1 MSLLAGVPV
10 AVVDVVDEVVSLRR
24 KLLHPLLMMKPSLA
38 PPLTSEVP
46 MLVASWAAEVNSD

>member
-1 MSLLAGVPV
+1 MPV
-10 AVVDVVDEVVSLRR
+10 AVVAVAVAVAVVVLLRR
-24 KLLHPLLMMKPSLA
+24 KLLRPLLMMKPSLA